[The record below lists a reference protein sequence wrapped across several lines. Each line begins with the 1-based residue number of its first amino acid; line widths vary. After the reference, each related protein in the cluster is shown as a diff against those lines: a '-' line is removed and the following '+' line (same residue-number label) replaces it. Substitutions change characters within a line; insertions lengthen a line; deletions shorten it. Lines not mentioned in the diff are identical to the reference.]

1 MESRKNWAGN
11 LTYSAEW
18 LHKPTS
24 VAQVQDLACQ
34 CQKLRALGTRHCFNA
49 IADCPQDMLST
60 ERLTKILGLDPEQRT
75 VTIESGVRYGEL
87 ASFLHAKGFALPNL
101 ASLPH
106 ISVAGAVA
114 TGTHGSGDRNGNLA
128 TSVVGMELV
137 KASGDKV
144 ALSRATHGTDFDGMV
159 VHLGALGV
167 VTQLTLAVE
176 PTFEIAQTAY
186 TNLPVVALLAHFDEI
201 TSSGYSVSLF
211 TDWQSDFINQV
222 WVKSKTG
229 DFPETLFGAQ
239 KATEDRHPLPDHS
252 AESCTTQCGILGPW
266 HERLPHFKLAF
277 TPSSGAELQSEYFV
291 GRENALAAF
300 TAIATLRE
308 KLAPHLMISEIR
320 TIAADNLWLSP
331 HYQRDSV
338 GFHFTW
344 KQNIPEVLAL
354 LPVIEDALAPFA
366 PRPHWGKVFTMR
378 PTNYPKLPEFLRL
391 CHEFDPGGKFWN
403 EFLEQVLPKESRQ

>member
-1 MESRKNWAGN
+1 MESQRNWAGN

-18 LHKPTS
+18 LHKPES
-24 VAQVQDLACQ
+24 IAQVQELVCQ
-34 CQKLRALGTRHCFNA
+34 CRRLRALGTRHCFNA
-49 IADCPQDMLST
+49 IADCPEDMLST
-60 ERLTKILGLDPEQRT
+60 ERLTKIVGLDRERQT

-87 ASFLHAKGFALPNL
+87 ASFLHAAGWSLPNL

-114 TGTHGSGDRNGNLA
+114 TATHGSGDGNGNLA
-128 TSVVGMELV
+128 TSVIGMELV
-137 KASGDKV
+137 TASGEKV
-144 ALSRATHGTDFDGMV
+144 QLSQTTHGDDFFGMV

-167 VTQLTLAVE
+167 VTQLTLKIQ
-176 PTFEIAQTAY
+176 PTFQIAQMAY
-186 TNLPVVALLAHFDEI
+186 ANLPVEALKAHFDEI

-229 DFPETLFGAQ
+229 EVPETLFGAQ
-239 KATEDRHPLPDHS
+239 KATQDRHPLPDHS
-252 AESCTTQCGILGPW
+252 AESCTTQCGIPGPW

-277 TPSSGAELQSEYFV
+277 TPSSGAELQSEYFI

-300 TAIATLRE
+300 TAIAALRD

-331 HYQRDSV
+331 HYQRNSV
-338 GFHFTW
+338 AFHFTW
-344 KQNIPEVLAL
+344 HPHTEQVLAL
-354 LPVIEDALAPFA
+354 LPIIEEALAPFA
-366 PRPHWGKVFTMR
+366 PRPHWGKIFTMR
-378 PTNYPKLPEFLRL
+378 HTHYPKLPDFLRL
-391 CHEFDPGGKFWN
+391 CQAFDPHGKFRN
-403 EFLEQVLPKESRQ
+403 AFLETVFP